1 MNDRKSNLRER
12 EVREERRLQIQ
23 TSCSNLLHAKI
34 QLEGRLG
41 FEINNTRSLR

>member
-23 TSCSNLLHAKI
+23 TSYSNLLHAKI
-34 QLEGRLG
+34 PLEGRFG

>member
-23 TSCSNLLHAKI
+23 TSYSNLLHAKK
-34 QLEGRLG
+34 QLEGRFD